1 MARRVSRTGRAR
13 GRDGAVTPATTVAD
27 RMRVAVDATAVPA
40 KLTGA
45 GVYAARMLEALA
57 LRGEVELEVF
67 AAPESAES
75 LAAPG
80 LNLHAV
86 RTAGLGRPARIA
98 WTHLASG
105 RAARAAGADL
115 LHGVHYELPR
125 HSRLP
130 RVVTV
135 HDLTLVTHP
144 EWHEASKVR
153 FFRWAMRRSVAV
165 AERVLCVS
173 ATTARDLVTELGVD
187 PERVDV
193 TPLGTDLRPAS
204 EQAVAAL
211 RRRLGLHGP
220 YLLGLGT
227 LEPRK
232 DLPSLIRAFAKLAGE
247 LPHRLVLAGL
257 AGWGAGEVAAAVAS
271 SGVADRILLA
281 GYVPEP
287 DKAALFTG
295 ADVFAYPSRYEG
307 FGLPVLEA
315 MACGTPV
322 VTTTGGSLPEVAGDA
337 ALLVNPGD
345 ADALAVAIG
354 KLAGEAGERVGL
366 VQRGMVRAAGF
377 TWNRCAA
384 LTADAYRHAAQ

>member
-1 MARRVSRTGRAR
+1 MK
-13 GRDGAVTPATTVAD
+13 
-27 RMRVAVDATAVPA
+27 VAVDATAVPA

-45 GVYAARMLEALA
+45 GVYAARMLAALA

-67 AAPESAES
+67 VAPGSAPA

-80 LNLHAV
+80 LELRLV
-86 RTAGLGRPARIA
+86 RAARLGRPARIA
-98 WTHLASG
+98 WTHLGAG
-105 RAARAAGADL
+105 RSARRAGADL

-125 HSRLP
+125 HARLP
-130 RVVTV
+130 QVVTV
-135 HDLTLVTHP
+135 HDLTLLTHP
-144 EWHEASKVR
+144 EWHEPSKVR
-153 FFRWAMRRSVAV
+153 FFRWAMHRAVAA

-173 ATTARDLVTELGVD
+173 ATTARDLTTHLGVD
-187 PERVDV
+187 AGRIDV
-193 TPLGTDLRPAS
+193 TPLGAELRPAS
-204 EQAVAAL
+204 EQAVVGL
-211 RRRLGLHGP
+211 RRRLGLDGP

-232 DLPSLIRAFAKLAGE
+232 DLPTLVRAFAAVAGD
-247 LPHRLVLAGL
+247 LPHTLVLAGL
-257 AGWGAGEVAAAVAS
+257 AGWGAGAVAEAVAA
-271 SGVADRILLA
+271 SGVSDRILLA
-281 GYVPEP
+281 GYVPEV

-295 ADVFAYPSRYEG
+295 ADLFAYPSRYEG

-337 ALLVNPGD
+337 ALLVEPGD

-354 KLAGEAGERVGL
+354 KLVGDSGERVAL

-384 LTADAYRHAAQ
+384 LTAAAYRRAAP

>member
-1 MARRVSRTGRAR
+1 MK
-13 GRDGAVTPATTVAD
+13 
-27 RMRVAVDATAVPA
+27 VAVDATAVPA
-40 KLTGA
+40 RLTGA
-45 GVYAARMLEALA
+45 GVYAARLLAALA
-57 LRGEVELEVF
+57 LRGEVGLEVF
-67 AAPESAES
+67 VAPGSAAV

-80 LNLHAV
+80 LELRPV
-86 RTAGLGRPARIA
+86 RAAELGRPARIA
-98 WTHLASG
+98 WTHLAAG

-115 LHGVHYELPR
+115 LHGIHYELPR
-125 HSRLP
+125 RGRLP
-130 RVVTV
+130 QVVTV

-144 EWHEASKVR
+144 QWHEPGKVR
-153 FFRWAMRRSVAV
+153 FFRWAMRRAV
-165 AERVLCVS
+165 RAADRVLCVS
-173 ATTARDLVTELGVD
+173 ATTAHDLTMHLGVEV
-187 PERVDV
+187 ERIDV

-204 EQAVAAL
+204 EQAVAGL
-211 RRRLGLHGP
+211 RRRLGLDGP

-232 DLPSLIRAFAKLAGE
+232 DLPTLVRAFTAVAGE
-247 LPHRLVLAGL
+247 LPHTLVLAGL
-257 AGWGAGEVAAAVAS
+257 AGWGAGAVAAAVAA

-281 GYVPEP
+281 GYVPEA

-295 ADVFAYPSRYEG
+295 ADLFAYPSHYEG

-337 ALLVNPGD
+337 ALLVEPGD
-345 ADALAVAIG
+345 ADALAVAVG
-354 KLAGEAGERVGL
+354 KLVGDPGERVAL

-384 LTADAYRHAAQ
+384 LTAAAYRRVAP